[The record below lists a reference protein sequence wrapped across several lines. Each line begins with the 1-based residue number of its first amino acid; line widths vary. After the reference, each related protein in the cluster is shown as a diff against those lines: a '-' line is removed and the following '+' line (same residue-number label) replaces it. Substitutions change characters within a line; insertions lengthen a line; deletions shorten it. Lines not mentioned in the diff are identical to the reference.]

1 MMKHAKK
8 LASLLLVLVMALAMM
23 AVPAMAAGTGSIT
36 ITPPTGG
43 TAATYT
49 IYKIFDLE
57 SYNTT
62 TKTYAYKIDKETSPW
77 KGFFE
82 NGDGK
87 DYVTIDT
94 LGYVTWNAEKSSDTD
109 MAEFA
114 KLALK
119 YANEHN
125 ISNQGQKKAD
135 AASVKFDNLELG
147 YYLVDSSVGVLCALT
162 TTDPERTITD
172 KHSLPQ
178 NEKKVEEDSTS
189 GTYGKTNDADIGQ
202 TVNFQ
207 STITA
212 NEGAERYVFHDKM
225 SAGLTYGTVT
235 GVTLNG
241 NTVDNAEN
249 KAYTIATN
257 DLEGENP
264 CTFHVVFTQA
274 FCDTLKNNDK
284 IVIFYTATVNENAVV
299 GDTGN
304 ENESKLTYG
313 EEGQFTTTPST
324 TTTYTWSFD
333 VLKYGNGD
341 ESNVLSGAKF
351 VLLNSDKTKAATI
364 VNGKLTGWTEVTDGT
379 ELTTSNEGKIE
390 ISGLDADTYYLHETE
405 APAGFNKL
413 ADDVKVEI
421 KPTAN
426 QDGKTLTLDPVTA
439 KVENKS
445 GSEMPDTGGMGTT
458 IFYVLGGALMLGAV
472 VLLITKKRM
481 GRAEK

>member
-8 LASLLLVLVMALAMM
+8 LASLLLALVMAMAL
-23 AVPAMAAGTGSIT
+23 AVPAFAAGETGSIT
-36 ITPPTGG
+36 INPPTGG
-43 TAATYT
+43 TDITYT

-57 SYNTT
+57 SYDTEGHYSYT
-62 TKTYAYKIDKETSPW
+62 VADDW
-77 KGFFE
+77 KSFIT
-82 NGDGK
+82 GDGAS
-87 DYVTIDT
+87 YVTVT
-94 LGYVTWNAEKSSDTD
+94 NGYVTWKTVDDEGNPEGA
-109 MAEFA
+109 AEFA
-114 KLALK
+114 KAALA
-119 YANEHN
+119 YAHEKK
-125 ISNQGQKKAD
+125 IANQGQEKA
-135 AASVKFDNLELG
+135 STTKVTFTGLELG

-162 TTDPERTITD
+162 TTKPTETITD

-178 NEKKVEEDSTS
+178 NEKTVEEDSTCS
-189 GTYGKTNDADIGQ
+189 YGSTNDADIGQ
-202 TVNFQ
+202 TVNFK

-212 NEGAERYVFHDKM
+212 NKGAESYVFHDKM
-225 SAGLTYGTVT
+225 SEGLTYGSVT
-235 GVTLNG
+235 GITLNA
-241 NTVDNAEN
+241 TPVDNTDE
-249 KAYTIATN
+249 KAYTVKTSELG
-257 DLEGENP
+257 DE

-274 FCDTLKNNDK
+274 FCDTLENNDK
-284 IVIFYTATVNENAVV
+284 IVIAYAATVNGNAVV

-341 ESNVLSGAKF
+341 ETKVLSGAKF
-351 VLLNSDKTKAATI
+351 VLLNSDKSKAATI
-364 VNGKLTGWTEVTDGT
+364 VNGKLTGWIEVANGT

-390 ISGLDADTYYLHETE
+390 ISGLDADTYYLRETE

-421 KPTAN
+421 KPTAD
-426 QDGKTLTLDPVTA
+426 QDGKTLTLAPVTA

-445 GSEMPDTGGMGTT
+445 GSELPGTGGMGTT

-481 GRAEK
+481 GQTGK